1 MHNGIIENYLKLKQK
16 LEKKGYEFVSE
27 TDTEVLAHLLDYY
40 YQGNPLQAITKVMHR
55 VEGSYAL
62 GINCRRRHIID
73 HTINQLCSS
82 FIRKLIVILKSTL
95 STFF

>member
-1 MHNGIIENYLKLKQK
+1 MKPY
-16 LEKKGYEFVSE
+16 
-27 TDTEVLAHLLDYY
+27 TDFQADLLM
-40 YQGNPLQAITKVMHR
+40 N
-55 VEGSYAL
+55 
-62 GINCRRRHIID
+62 NCRRRHIID